1 MQSMKSKLKSVTKY
15 HLLLFVAFALFVF
28 QIESMSKN
36 VRIEKD
42 ISEIEDNYF
51 QGVNSFMQN

>member
-1 MQSMKSKLKSVTKY
+1 MKSKLKSVTKY

-36 VRIEKD
+36 VRIEKGL
-42 ISEIEDNYF
+42 SEIEDNYF